1 MTSNYLFISDY
12 NLVNKELIFNSIKCD
27 YSINELSYKSG
38 VNRIGLLWNNQTR
51 MIPFGDTPHYMNKNN
66 DNNDNIN
73 DDKNNNNHKLLY
85 FSNELIN
92 FFMKYDEKPIIIDF
106 ITCNLN
112 SQLFLNELEYCKR
125 LFNYITFNYSVNNT
139 GSTINSDWIMESS
152 NENIKDIYFNDNIN
166 EYNYELI
173 DYSFGLGNWT
183 VVGDTYIQTQS
194 EIVLN
199 TWSSPID
206 LSAHIGKIFDG
217 NNCVVTINIL
227 NFSNSLFYIS
237 ETGASTTNRD
247 NMSTFANIN
256 ITVNGSMINGYG
268 PLYYNFYGD
277 NDYLNVYNCNAI
289 INGNIINAGGL
300 FGSWIGWKGFVNV
313 EHCNVV
319 INGNILNGGGGIFST
334 YTGQNGAVN
343 INKCSVFVNGNINSI
358 LSGGIFGK
366 ISNTNGSTTV
376 NNCYVIVSG
385 NVTNNSA
392 MFFGGTNL
400 LTQTMNVFYKL
411 TFNNCY
417 GVILGEIDNT
427 SRGFINNDVETM
439 ELNGLLNCGIL
450 SVNKEYN
457 IFALKNGPDVNAI
470 PYNIKT
476 FNLFKDNILNKIPF
490 KNSYDISVIYSDKS
504 EFSFKL
510 PSLHNLKITLIQN
523 EKKLIIN
530 DINNYH
536 GLYKIINNLI
546 KDDNDIKYIM
556 LKQMNINN
564 NLLMLSDNVYQEIFR
579 EDILKK
585 SLIFVNKLNP
595 LLKTNIIKNLGFS
608 VFDMVI
614 GKYTKTQYDEIG
626 ITIKQLLDA
635 GFNIHL
641 LKICNYTI
649 NDIKQ
654 FISFDAM
661 LKQNVYSVIE
671 YIDAGFTKNN
681 FLNKLYFIMTRNL
694 LNSNDIYN
702 LGFSKA
708 EYTAQGITLAI
719 VLNFGFTLLQ
729 IQTLGFIIDNPM
741 FKEYKWEF
749 YRYDNL
755 TSVYPA
761 LDYNKGISFVDIN
774 ARKITAYYLSSNTIT
789 LRSGYYTGLQYQ
801 IIFNQTTNT
810 YSVKFTEA
818 DIQNLLNGDVTIL
831 KQPTITVTTN
841 NNVTTIIITYKVFNG
856 VSYRT
861 VYDVFTSQ

>member
-1 MTSNYLFISDY
+1 MSSNYLFISDY
-12 NLVNKELIFNSIKCD
+12 NLPNKELIFNSIKCD
-27 YSINELSYKSG
+27 YSINELSYKSD

-51 MIPFGDTPHYMNKNN
+51 MIPFGDTPHYINKNN
-66 DNNDNIN
+66 D
-73 DDKNNNNHKLLY
+73 KLLY

-92 FFMKYDEKPIIIDF
+92 FFIRYDEKPIIIDF

-112 SQLFLNELEYCKR
+112 SQLFLNELEYCKK
-125 LFNYITFNYSVNNT
+125 LFKCITFNYSINNT

-166 EYNYELI
+166 QYNYELI

-183 VVGDTYIQTQS
+183 VVGNTYIQTES
-194 EIVLN
+194 EIVLS

-227 NFSNSLFYIS
+227 NFSNSLFN
-237 ETGASTTNRD
+237 APTTSNVD
-247 NMSTFANIN
+247 WNNMATLANIN
-256 ITVNGSMINGYG
+256 ITVNGSMISGYG
-268 PLYYNFYGD
+268 PLFNAYNLY
-277 NDYLNVYNCNAI
+277 NNYLNVYNCNAI
-289 INGNIINAGGL
+289 INGNIINSGGL
-300 FGSWIGWKGFVNV
+300 FSTYIGWRGFVNV

-319 INGNILNGGGGIFST
+319 INGNILNGGGGIFGTST
-334 YTGQNGAVN
+334 GGNGTVN
-343 INKCSVFVNGNINSI
+343 INKCSVLVNGDINGKS
-358 LSGGIFGK
+358 SGGIFGD
-366 ISNTNGSTTV
+366 IFRTNGSTTV

-392 MFFGGTNL
+392 ILFGSNNL
-400 LTQTMNVFYKL
+400 ITQTINVFYKL

-417 GVILGEIDNT
+417 GVILGEVDNT
-427 SRGFINNDVETM
+427 SRGFINNNETT

-457 IFALKNGPDVNAI
+457 IFALKNGLNNNAL
-470 PYNIKT
+470 PYNIQT
-476 FNLFKDNILNKIPF
+476 FNKFKDDILNEIPL
-490 KNSYDISVIYSDKS
+490 KNSYDISIIYNDKS

-523 EKKLIIN
+523 ENKLIIN

-546 KDDNDIKYIM
+546 KDDNNIKYVM
-556 LKQMNINN
+556 LKEMNINN
-564 NLLMLSDNVYQEIFR
+564 NLLMLSDNIYQEIFK

-585 SLIFVNKLNP
+585 SLIFVDKLNP

-614 GKYTKTQYDEIG
+614 GKYTKTQYDKIG

-635 GFNIHL
+635 GFTTHL
-641 LKICNYTI
+641 LRVCNYTL
-649 NDIKQ
+649 NDVKQ
-654 FISFDAM
+654 FLSFDAI
-661 LKQNVYSVIE
+661 LKQNKYSVSD
-671 YIDAGFTKNN
+671 YINTGFTKDD
-681 FLNKLYFIMTRNL
+681 FLNKLYFIMTNNL

-702 LGFSKA
+702 FGFSKA
-708 EYTAQGITLAI
+708 EYIAKGITLDIAS
-719 VLNFGFTLLQ
+719 NYGFTLLQ
-729 IQTLGFIIDNPM
+729 IQTIGFSNDNPL
-741 FKEYKWEF
+741 FKKYVWEF

-761 LDYNKGISFVDIN
+761 SDYNNDISFVGNN
-774 ARKITAYYLSSNTIT
+774 AEIFESVYLSSTSIT
-789 LRSGYYTGLQYQ
+789 LKSGYYIQPRYQ
-801 IIFNQTTNT
+801 IIFNQNNNT
-810 YSVKFTEA
+810 YSVKFIEE
-818 DIQNLLNGDVTIL
+818 DIITQFSNNNITIL
-831 KQPTITVTTN
+831 TQPAITVTTN

-856 VSYRT
+856 YAYRT